1 MLICDCSCF
10 NTFEIGSSAFYNA
23 TSISIHPI
31 GDSHLLPELEGDHD
45 TRSVPQPL
53 TYDELGVI
61 CDDGDAVEIATGYFW
76 ARVIG
81 RVAWLFAAALAGDFG

>member
-1 MLICDCSCF
+1 MTAVVSTPLK
-10 NTFEIGSSAFYNA
+10 SAHPPSTMQCQYLF
-23 TSISIHPI
+23 HPI